1 MCAIER
7 WPEIGTDRLMLR
19 APVIADAPLVA
30 ELANDPVIARN
41 TSRLPHP
48 YGLADAEAWLGAIA
62 SQDPHRNRSFA
73 VEDRRL
79 GLIGVLGFDER
90 RPRQTEVGY
99 WFGRPFWGNGFATE
113 ALRSFT
119 ARAQTLGDL
128 QAGHFVDNPASGRV
142 LEKGGF
148 AYTGETPRL
157 FSLARGESVRCKRM
171 TFAPDL
177 RRAISERASAVL
189 H

>member
-99 WFGRPFWGNGFATE
+99 WFGRRSGGVATR
-113 ALRSFT
+113 LRRLPAPCAGPRPPGAA
-119 ARAQTLGDL
+119 ARSG
-128 QAGHFVDNPASGRV
+128 PAIS
-142 LEKGGF
+142 
-148 AYTGETPRL
+148 TTTTPR
-157 FSLARGESVRCKRM
+157 AR
-171 TFAPDL
+171 F
-177 RRAISERASAVL
+177 
-189 H
+189 